1 MSFALTITL
10 VFFVV
15 FTISGLPLA
24 FAMGL
29 SSIPYFI
36 INGLSFNTI
45 VHRFFTGIDVFVYM
59 AIPLF
64 IFAGLIMG
72 KSKITDTIIEFSNIM
87 IGRFRGGLAQVVII
101 ASMFFGGCTGAALSE
116 VASLGT
122 ILIPAMKKEGYSEG
136 FSAAVVVSAS
146 LQGPIIPPSL
156 PMVIFGAITGTSVGA
171 LLIGG
176 LIPGILLGLSNMAV
190 AFIISEKRKYPKN
203 NNKYTLFDIINISKK
218 AILALIMPLIIMGG
232 IMSGIFT
239 PTEAAAVAVGYAII
253 IGVIFLRTINLGKII
268 QIGGEVGMRS
278 AAILFLIGTAGIFGW
293 ILALEGV
300 PNMILNLVTSITQ
313 DPYITLLI
321 LNIILLLWGMV
332 MDVTPALL
340 LLAPIFTPLI
350 TNLGINSV
358 HFGVVMVFNLMIGL
372 MTPPYG
378 TCLFTA
384 TAICNAKIG
393 EIVKEAVP
401 FILINIFVLLIIT
414 YFPGVVLFLP
424 KAVGLVD

>member
-1 MSFALTITL
+1 MSFSLTVTL
-10 VFFVV
+10 IFFVI
-15 FTISGLPLA
+15 FTVSGLPLA

-36 INGLSFNTI
+36 INGLSFSTI

-72 KSKITDTIIEFSNIM
+72 KSKITDAIIDFSNII
-87 IGRFRGGLAQVVII
+87 IGRFRGGLAQVVVI

-122 ILIPAMKKEGYSEG
+122 ILIPAMKKEGYNEG

-176 LIPGILLGLSNMAV
+176 LIPGVLLGIANMLV

-203 NNKYTLFDIINISKK
+203 DTKYTFLEIVKISRK
-218 AILALIMPLIIMGG
+218 AFLALFMPLIIMGG

-253 IGVIFLRTINLGKII
+253 IGVIFLRTINFNKLFI
-268 QIGGEVGMRS
+268 IGGEVAMRS

-293 ILALEGV
+293 ILALENV
-300 PNMILNLVTSITQ
+300 PNMILNTITSITQ
-313 DPYITLLI
+313 NPYITLLI
-321 LNIILLLWGMV
+321 INIILLLWGMV

-340 LLAPIFTPLI
+340 LLAPIFTPLV
-350 TNLGINSV
+350 TSLGINSV

-384 TAICNAKIG
+384 TAICDAKIG
-393 EIVKEAVP
+393 EIIKESVP
-401 FILINIFVLLIIT
+401 FIIINIVVLFIVT
-414 YFPGVVLFLP
+414 YFPVVVLFLP
-424 KAVGLVD
+424 RAVGLID